1 MAYYFPVYE
10 LQEGKVYEYRPVSN
24 DTLPVDYWYYSS
36 HMVGDS
42 LHFTGN
48 YYNDRFEVQQ
58 FFRETQAEQ
67 GMILEDFI
75 LYASDSKNKQTQ
87 IDVEILSNQ
96 TFPELFIDSTKTY
109 KMGIKW
115 DIPNEPGT
123 TISLFRERNYIA
135 KGHFNFKDTRYES
148 VLFKT
153 LENIEHYVEDDGYLE
168 PSFPGVEIYAKG
180 IGLVYY
186 KKQLSAEVEIEYEL
200 YAIYTMKEFESK
212 YKRTLE
218 E

>member
-1 MAYYFPVYE
+1 MKCVSIDNLCSIIYCFLLAACLTSCSVDYIYRDFMAYYFPVYE

-36 HMVGDS
+36 HMVGNS

-153 LENIEHYVEDDGYLE
+153 LENIEHYSDLMRHFCV
-168 PSFPGVEIYAKG
+168 INKN
-180 IGLVYY
+180 
-186 KKQLSAEVEIEYEL
+186 
-200 YAIYTMKEFESK
+200 
-212 YKRTLE
+212 
-218 E
+218 